1 MPASTYERLSFLD
14 ASFLALE
21 SPTTH
26 FHVATVAIFGMGE
39 MTGPDGG
46 LDFATIRRR
55 IESRLH
61 LVPRYRQRIAWIP
74 VEHAPVWVD
83 DKHFNLDYH
92 VRHTSLPKPGTEEQL
107 KALAGRLMSQ
117 QLDRAKP
124 LWELWFVEGLSDDR
138 FALIAKV
145 HHCMIDGAAGVDLMA
160 ILLDLQPTTE
170 VEEPKPWTPRPSPSG
185 AELVVGESARLTRFA
200 IDTTKGLGRTAKGM
214 LTGGFSDV
222 RDKVAK
228 RASAMGASLKSGW
241 LTPASQT
248 PINERIGPNRRFTWA
263 EVPLEDVKTVRRAFG
278 ATVNDVLLA
287 IATGALR
294 SFLVEHRGTDVS
306 DLDIRAMN
314 PVSVRR
320 KATFGDDSSN
330 QVAMWLI
337 HLPIGEADPALRL
350 AKVQEQTRELKLS
363 RQAEGAA
370 ALVQG
375 ASGTPNRMLS
385 AGLRAAEEMRPFNL
399 TITNVPGPQFPL
411 FLGTAPMLKTYPV
424 VPLWQYHGL
433 GIALFSYL
441 GTVHWGIVTDWD
453 LVPDPE
459 AFVASIEAATAE
471 LLAAAA
477 DVGQ

>member
-1 MPASTYERLSFLD
+1 MPAATYERLSFLD

-39 MTGPDGG
+39 MAKPDGG
-46 LDFATIRRR
+46 LDFEAIRDR

-61 LVPRYRQRIAWIP
+61 LVPRYRQRLAWIP
-74 VEHAPVWVD
+74 VEQAPVWID
-83 DKHFNLDYH
+83 DRHFNLDFH

-160 ILLDLQPTTE
+160 VLLDLQPTME
-170 VEEPKPWTPRPSPSG
+170 LDDPEPWTPRPSPSG
-185 AELVVGESARLTRFA
+185 AELVVGESARLTRYA
-200 IDTTKGLGRTAKGM
+200 IDTTKELGKTMKN
-214 LTGGFSDV
+214 LVTGGFSDI
-222 RDKVAK
+222 RDRVT
-228 RASAMGASLKSGW
+228 RRTSAMGASLKSGW
-241 LTPASQT
+241 LTPSSQT

-263 EVPLEDVKTVRRAFG
+263 EVPLEDVKTIRRAFG
-278 ATVNDVLLA
+278 VTVNDVLLGV
-287 IATGALR
+287 ATGALR
-294 SFLVEHRGTDVS
+294 SFLSEHRGVDVAE
-306 DLDIRAMN
+306 LDIRAMN

-320 KATFGDDSSN
+320 EATFGDSSN
-330 QVAMWLI
+330 QVAMWLV
-337 HLPIGEADPALRL
+337 HLPVGEPDAVRRL
-350 AKVQEQTRELKLS
+350 TKIQEQTRELKET

-370 ALVQG
+370 ALVQ
-375 ASGTPNRMLS
+375 ASSGTPNRMLS
-385 AGLRAAEEMRPFNL
+385 AGLRAAEGIRPFNL

-459 AFVASIEAATAE
+459 VFVECVEAAMAE
-471 LLAAAA
+471 LMAAAEDA
-477 DVGQ
+477 AE